1 MEKLLCKTC
10 GTRHWTREPCPA
22 VKPGKISDVTVLEPV
37 RPVPKRARRRGKVVV
52 VKRAREDSLPLARQQ
67 SEAVAPSDGP
77 LSGAE
82 RAKRYR
88 ERHGD
93 RVREANRLRMAAKR
107 APRQIGFDP
116 TINSQVPQA

>member
-1 MEKLLCKTC
+1 MIKTLCKTC

-37 RPVPKRARRRGKVVV
+37 RPAPKRLPRQGRVVAL
-52 VKRAREDSLPLARQQ
+52 KRARED
-67 SEAVAPSDGP
+67 VAPSGGP
-77 LSGAE
+77 LSDAE

-88 ERHGD
+88 EKGGD

-107 APRQIGFDP
+107 RATPGI
-116 TINSQVPQA
+116 